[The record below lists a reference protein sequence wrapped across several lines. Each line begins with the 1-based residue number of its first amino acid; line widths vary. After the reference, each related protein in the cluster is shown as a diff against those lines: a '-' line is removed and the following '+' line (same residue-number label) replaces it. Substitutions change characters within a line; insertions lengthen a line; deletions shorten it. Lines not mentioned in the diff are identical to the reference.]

1 MTHPTNEELDEMARD
16 LCHTGE
22 LSMPY
27 RCEISDALTT
37 LLTQLAE
44 MKADRDAVAEG
55 RDMMGRLWEKEK
67 ARADRAEAALAAQIE
82 ADAGIVDQM
91 FYNPTTDAD
100 FSDDTNLNDWA
111 GWATIG
117 QLREWSS
124 EAIRAQPHDRTALDR
139 MLAEAREKALREA
152 YQAVGRIVAGYELRE
167 DFRAEEVAGKCH
179 DAILALIEAPDAA
192 R

>member
-1 MTHPTNEELDEMARD
+1 MTHPTDEELDALVERLDNLFAMLEEEGFYTKANTADFARKA
-16 LCHTGE
+16 
-22 LSMPY
+22 
-27 RCEISDALTT
+27 ITT
-37 LLTQLAE
+37 IRSQLAE
-44 MKADRDAVAEG
+44 ANT
-55 RDMMGRLWEKEK
+55 
-67 ARADRAEAALAAQIE
+67 RADRAEQRVATLEAALAAQIK

-179 DAILALIEAPDAA
+179 DAILALIEAPDAT